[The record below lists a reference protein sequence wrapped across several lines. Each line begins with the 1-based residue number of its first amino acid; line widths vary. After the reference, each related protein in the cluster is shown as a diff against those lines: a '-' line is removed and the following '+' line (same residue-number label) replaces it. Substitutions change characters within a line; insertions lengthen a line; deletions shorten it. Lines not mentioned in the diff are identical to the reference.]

1 MILCDASV
9 LIALLSRSDNNHQR
23 CIAVLPILQP
33 PLMTTWPCFVEAM
46 YLLGRDVGWLGQ
58 KALWSYVENK
68 DLLFSTLEAS
78 DIQRMRS
85 LMEQY
90 RDQPMDLADAS
101 LVAAA
106 EALNQ
111 RLIFTLDSDF
121 YIYRFQGKLSF
132 EIVP

>member
-1 MILCDASV
+1 MILCDASA
-9 LIALLSRSDNNHQR
+9 LIALLSRRDNNHQR

-58 KALWSYVENK
+58 KALWSYVESNN
-68 DLLFSTLEAS
+68 LSIYNIEAS
-78 DIQRMRS
+78 DILRMRY

-90 RDQPMDLADAS
+90 RNVPMDLADAS
-101 LVAAA
+101 LVAVA
-106 EALNQ
+106 ETLNQ
-111 RLIFTLDSDF
+111 RQIFTLDKDF